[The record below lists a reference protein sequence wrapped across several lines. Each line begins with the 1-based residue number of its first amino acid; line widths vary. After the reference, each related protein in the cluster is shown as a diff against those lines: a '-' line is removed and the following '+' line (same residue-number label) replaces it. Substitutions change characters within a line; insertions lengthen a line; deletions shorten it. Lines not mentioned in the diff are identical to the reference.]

1 MLSEPFFKECIDH
14 VLPFD
19 MRAVGCL
26 RQSPLA
32 LDIYVWLTYRMSYL
46 SKRTTIPWLA
56 LAGQFGS
63 GYAMNEQ
70 GLRDFKRAFLRE
82 LKHVLVIYP
91 KAKVSDSANGLVMYP
106 SPPHVA
112 YKSAPIQKGLVF

>member
-1 MLSEPFFKECIDH
+1 
-14 VLPFD
+14 
-19 MRAVGCL
+19 MRAIRVL

-46 SKRTTIPWLA
+46 SKRTIIPWVA

-63 GYAMNEQ
+63 GYSMNEQ
-70 GLRDFKRAFLRE
+70 GLRDFRRAFLRE

-91 KAKVSDSANGLVMYP
+91 KAKVSDGKTGLVLYP
-106 SPPHVA
+106 SPTHVA
-112 YKSAPIQKGLVF
+112 LKTTPVQSSLGF